1 MFIRIRALA
10 VTSFLAGILAFPQ
23 ISLAKFTSADL
34 LKWPEASQDSYF
46 NTSIGMAGVIAT
58 QNRREAARCI
68 DEWYFASQATA
79 AKRNDDIRKIL
90 ADNPSYHPQATILAI
105 IRKACGRLAVQP

>member
-10 VTSFLAGILAFPQ
+10 VTSFLAGMLAFPQ
-23 ISLAKFTSADL
+23 ISKAGFASADL

-68 DEWYFASQATA
+68 NEWYFADRATA
-79 AKRNDDIRKIL
+79 QMRNDHIRSVLKQYP
-90 ADNPSYHPQATILAI
+90 DYDPQATILAI
-105 IRKACGRLAVQP
+105 IQKACGPLAE